1 MAEPGD
7 ITVEG
12 CINGRQVEMVVDTG
26 ARRTYVREGVLP
38 ASKVRCVSQQ
48 LCGVTGN
55 CMPAK
60 GPVWVNL
67 TIGVVTE
74 RIPAFVAAI
83 EEECLLGLD
92 YLVQVEACLD
102 LRESKMSVRGYEVPV
117 NLTGGLANGQ
127 VVTSRGRREGATEAQ
142 CQGRA
147 LRAAAADVAH
157 PDTPAPRH
165 PATTTNQNKGCEMK
179 PPNVVK
185 KREALPEYLEDLFKR
200 STTQVAGQVL
210 SRRPA

>member
-38 ASKVRCVSQQ
+38 ASKVRCVGQQ

-67 TIGVVTE
+67 TIGMVTE

-117 NLTGGLANGQ
+117 NLTGDLANGQ
-127 VVTSRGRREGATEAQ
+127 VVTSRGRR
-142 CQGRA
+142 
-147 LRAAAADVAH
+147 LRVAAADVTH
-157 PDTPAPRH
+157 TDTSAI
-165 PATTTNQNKGCEMK
+165 
-179 PPNVVK
+179 
-185 KREALPEYLEDLFKR
+185 YI
-200 STTQVAGQVL
+200 SL
-210 SRRPA
+210 S